1 MPFRIKDSFVIGSK
15 TVADSAGNLHTSTG
29 LGTDAATASAVT
41 VTMNSATGTNNAGAN
56 LTIAGSKGNGTGI
69 GGNIIFQTAA
79 TNTLATA
86 LTIGNDK
93 TVTVAGGLA
102 LAGSTS
108 GTIKFTAAATSAGAY
123 ILPAAVP
130 AGTSV
135 LQSDTSGNLSWVSQS
150 GGMIYPGIG
159 IPNSTGSA
167 WGTSYT
173 VSGTGTVV
181 ALATSPSFTTP
192 TLGVAS
198 ATSINKVAITAPA
211 TGSTLTIADG
221 KTLTASNTLTFTGTD
236 ASSVAFGAGGTVA
249 YTGGKLSQFA
259 ATTSAELLGVISD
272 ETGSGV
278 LVFGTSPSFTTDI
291 RTPKV
296 TTGSAVSLVL
306 DTNAGTST
314 PSITIASGADNNI
327 TLAPTGTGTVDVSS
341 KRITSVANPSNA
353 QDAATKAYVDATA
366 SGLDVRGSVRAT
378 TTANITLSSTQTID
392 GVTLVANDRVLVKNQ
407 TTGSENGI
415 YLVSAGSWTRATDF
429 DGSPTTEVTPGA
441 FVFVEEGTA
450 NADSGWVL
458 TNNGTITIGTTAL
471 TFTQFSGAGQITAG
485 NGLTKTG
492 NTLDVVGTANRI
504 SVAADAIDIDANYA
518 GQNTITTL
526 GTVGTGTWQGT
537 LISPT
542 YGGTGVNNGTKTIT
556 LGGNLTTSGAF
567 ATTLTVTAATTVT
580 LPTSGTLA
588 TLGGAETFTGSK
600 SFDQPILL
608 SNTGTTNAAEQITVV
623 SGNTNTSTFALDTF
637 SGATYKTCK
646 YIIQAVQG
654 TLFQTTEIL
663 VVNNGS
669 NLVDYVEY
677 GRVFTG
683 TEIANFTVTIASG
696 TVSLNV
702 TQIGATATT
711 YKIRESF
718 LV

>member
-86 LTIGNDK
+86 LTIDNDK

-102 LAGSTS
+102 LAGSTT

-150 GGMIYPGIG
+150 GGMVYPGIG

-173 VSGTGTVV
+173 TSGSGTVI

-259 ATTSAELLGVISD
+259 ATTSAELAGVISD
-272 ETGSGV
+272 ETGTGV
-278 LVFGTSPSFTTDI
+278 LVFANTPTLVTPVLGAATATSIT
-291 RTPKV
+291 
-296 TTGSAVSLVL
+296 A
-306 DTNAGTST
+306 TSNN
-314 PSITIASGADNNI
+314 ITIASTANGNVILLPN
-327 TLAPTGTGTVDVSS
+327 GTGIISAS
-341 KRITSVANPSNA
+341 NFPISSVADPTNS
-353 QDAATKAYVDATA
+353 QDAATKAYVDATRT
-366 SGLDVRGSVRAT
+366 GLDIKASVRAT
-378 TTANITLSSTQTID
+378 TTTNITLSGTQTID
-392 GVTLVANDRVLVKNQ
+392 GVALVANDRVLVKNQ
-407 TTGSENGI
+407 STGSENGI
-415 YLVSAGSWTRATDF
+415 YLVLAGSWTRATDF
-429 DGSPTTEVTPGA
+429 DNTPGTEVTPGA
-441 FVFVEEGTA
+441 FTFVEEGTA
-450 NADSGWVL
+450 SADSGWVL

-485 NGLTKTG
+485 AGLTKTA
-492 NTLDVVGTANRI
+492 NTIDVVGTAGRI
-504 SVAADAIDIDANYA
+504 SVAADAIDIDTTYV
-518 GQNTITTL
+518 GQSTITTL

-580 LPTSGTLA
+580 LPTTGTLA
-588 TLGGAETFTGSK
+588 TLGGAETFTGDK
-600 SFDQPILL
+600 KFDTPILL

-623 SGNTNTSTFALDTF
+623 TGNTNVATFALDTF
-637 SGATYKTCK
+637 NGGTYKTCK
-646 YIIQAVQG
+646 YIIQAVQGG

-669 NLVDYVEY
+669 NTVDFVEY

-683 TEIANFTVTIASG
+683 TEIANFTVTIVTG
-696 TVSLNV
+696 TVNLNL

-711 YKIRESF
+711 YKIRKSF